1 MKFNKEWLT
10 KKYLNERTI
19 YFSLGSLVLNFFM
32 GFVKVI
38 LSAFIQS
45 LTFGFNGVYN
55 IILGFAKNSAI
66 KEYNNAEKIED
77 RKEEERKRKKY
88 NYETKSCY
96 KLCFYNLGASV
107 LYLVL
112 SVLTTFVIPEFST
125 YGISVAL
132 LIACIAFSKLITGI
146 VSAVKTRKVDNI
158 IIHYIKFINLSDGL
172 ISLSLCQ
179 SALLCLNGVTPETAF
194 YSGIG
199 GIVFSSLAIILS
211 AYMLLELRFIKKRRM
226 LDIVDILKEEEETK
240 DA

>member
-1 MKFNKEWLT
+1 M
-10 KKYLNERTI
+10 NERTI
-19 YFSLGSLVLNFFM
+19 SFSLGSLVLNFFM

-38 LSAFIQS
+38 ISAFIKS

-55 IILGFAKNSAI
+55 IILGFAKNTAI

-107 LYLVL
+107 LYLIL
-112 SVLTTFVIPEFST
+112 SILTTFVIPEFST

-132 LIACIAFSKLITGI
+132 LIACIAFSKLIMGI

-179 SALLCLNGVTPETAF
+179 SALLCLDGVTEVTSF

-199 GIVFSSLAIILS
+199 GIVFSSLAILLS
-211 AYMLLELRFIKKRRM
+211 IYMLLELRFIKKRRM
-226 LDIVDILKEEEETK
+226 IEISDLFENEDKLSQK
-240 DA
+240 